1 MKQTDA
7 FLSVLIGFVVAYRRP
22 NVSARALG
30 AHLRQIFNDSGP
42 VWQHLGVGRAQIET
56 LISAVEGGR
65 ASKDGAPTPNYARL
79 LSELYLTMRPD
90 LKPLYDSRSMTNEQ
104 VTLTK
109 TAVGLLRYNPDN
121 AAKKDAQ
128 LDAELHVLP
137 NRAIRVMFT
146 PPNIQPPHEA
156 LAEVKLLVKK
166 FVGRN
171 DVGLSV
177 DESKAVKERDP
188 TRYARYLKL
197 LREVKTSYKPIVRK
211 LVRDAGH
218 PVLVADVVRELT
230 AAGFNH
236 FPYRPFVKSRL
247 CVDEDG
253 LLTTQ
258 APYYKKLDA
267 LPTTGS
273 EVHLNPHYDA
283 RKDDSY
289 AFQYK
294 VPNTRNPDQ
303 WKTAKTLSVSDK
315 RRTEKD
321 RKVVDAIPMI
331 PTVRPRWLTD
341 LMSSNIQ
348 RATLGAMV
356 ETMYQVAPRPGTPG
370 NKADGKDT
378 YGFSTLRVG
387 HVKRVKVGYSLTYLG
402 KDAKKQQHVINTTST
417 PEGARIGKVIAH
429 LMKDKKPS
437 DYLWCSKG
445 DRVTS
450 TEINDYLK
458 AKGWPLTGHKFRNV
472 RGTELM
478 MKRLSEVRLPK
489 GATPTQVA
497 AHVRDLALDVGKML
511 GHVSGDK
518 PTAATALKSYIAPS
532 VLHDFFKSRGIK
544 SPKWVP
550 KIGGKGGQGTDA

>member
-30 AHLRQIFNDSGP
+30 SHLQQIFVDSGP
-42 VWQHLGVGRAQIET
+42 VWQRVGVGRAQVET
-56 LISAVEGGR
+56 LIKAVAGGR

-79 LSELYLTMRPD
+79 LTELYLTMRPD
-90 LKPLYDSRSMTNEQ
+90 LKALYDSRSLTNEQ
-104 VTLTK
+104 VKLAK
-109 TAVGLLRYNPDN
+109 TAAGLLRYNPDN
-121 AAKKDAQ
+121 AVKRDAQ
-128 LDAELHVLP
+128 LDAELHILP
-137 NRAIRVMFT
+137 DRAIRVMFT
-146 PPNIQPPHEA
+146 PPNIQPPHDA
-156 LAEVKLLVKK
+156 LAEVKLLVRK

-188 TRYARYLKL
+188 VRYARYLKL

-218 PVLVADVVRELT
+218 PVLVAEVVRELV
-230 AAGFNH
+230 ASGFNH
-236 FPYRPFVKSRL
+236 FPYRPFAKSRL

-258 APYYKKLDA
+258 APYYKKIDA

-273 EVHLNPHYDA
+273 EVKLNPAYNA
-283 RKDDSY
+283 AKDDT
-289 AFQYK
+289 FPFWYK
-294 VPNTRNPDQ
+294 VPNTKNPDQ
-303 WKTAKTLSVSDK
+303 WKTAKTISVSDK
-315 RRTEKD
+315 RRTDKD
-321 RKVVDAIPMI
+321 HKVLDAIPMI
-331 PTVRPRWLTD
+331 PVVRPRWLTD

-356 ETMYQVAPRPGTPG
+356 ETMYQVAPRPGSVG
-370 NKADGKDT
+370 NGADGKDT
-378 YGFSTLRVG
+378 YGFTTLQVG
-387 HVKRVKVGYSLTYLG
+387 HVRRVKQGYSLTYLG
-402 KDAKKQQHVINTTST
+402 KDAKKQQHFINTTST

-429 LMKDKKPS
+429 LMKNKKPG
-437 DYLWCSKG
+437 DYLWSSKE
-445 DRVTS
+445 DRVTAD
-450 TEINDYLK
+450 EINTYLK

-478 MKRLSEVRLPK
+478 LKRLSEVRLPK
-489 GATPTQVA
+489 NASPTDVA
-497 AHVRDLALDVGKML
+497 KHVKSLAIDVGAML
-511 GHVSGDK
+511 GHVSGEK
-518 PTAATALKSYIAPS
+518 TTPNTALKSYIAPS
-532 VLHDFFKSRGIK
+532 VLHNFFKSRGIK

-550 KIGGKGGQGTDA
+550 KIGGKGGQGNDA